1 MNSEEIKRLV
11 AKSENA
17 AVEFKRAR
25 GGVPADFWP
34 SYSSF
39 ANTDGGVI
47 ILGVR
52 EKDGKREIEGMAD
65 TEKIVAD
72 LWNAVNN
79 QDKVSANVLF
89 NESIYPVDVDGK
101 AVVVVE
107 VPRAERTVRPVFVGS
122 DVFKGTYRR
131 NGEGDYHCSRETVE
145 GMIRD
150 KCAETADNC
159 ILDELTIADLDA
171 DTIRRYRMYFSQLRP
186 GHVWSGLAD
195 DGFLMKIGAAARGRD
210 GNVHP
215 TLAGLVC
222 FGDFNEITNVLPY
235 FFLDYREHLSPDVR
249 WTDRVC
255 SGDANWSGNIFDF
268 FFRINQSITAGV
280 KVPFK
285 IASDNVTR
293 DDDTPVH
300 KALREVLANALIHAD
315 YHGRRGIVI
324 DKYPKRL
331 EVSNP
336 GTLRMS
342 KSVAIAGGTSDARNG
357 KIFNIFSLVRIGE
370 RSGMGLSSLYG
381 TWEKEHFAA
390 PSIVES
396 YEPDRTKVM
405 VEFEADD
412 SELGVMIGKASEVGE
427 KTSEL
432 GVIGLELGVK
442 DSEVGEKKAISEGEN
457 AEVKEKTGVS
467 DDGKAAIDDVKTGS
481 VHEKQISGHVKSV
494 SDDVNHDFEVL
505 MGAYRS
511 DFRENARKVLYAFAK
526 TPEADISSVAKGLG
540 FSAKSVWRAI
550 RAMKEVGLLVREGGD
565 KGGRWIVKKAG
576 C

>member
-1 MNSEEIKRLV
+1 MKSEEIKKLV
-11 AKSENA
+11 AKGENA

-25 GGVPADFWP
+25 GGVPPDFWP

-52 EKDGKREIEGMAD
+52 EKDSKREIEGLANS
-65 TEKIVAD
+65 EKVVAD
-72 LWNAVNN
+72 LWNAANN
-79 QDKVSANVLF
+79 PDKVSANVLF
-89 NESIYPVDVDGK
+89 NESVYSVDVDGK
-101 AVVVVE
+101 DVVVVE
-107 VPRAERTVRPVFVGS
+107 VPRAERTVRPVYVGS
-122 DVFKGTYRR
+122 DVFRGTYRR
-131 NGEGDYHCSRETVE
+131 NGEGDYRCSRETVE

-150 KCAETADNC
+150 KCVETADNC
-159 ILDELTIADLDA
+159 ILDELTIDSLNE

-195 DGFLMKIGAAARGRD
+195 DGFLMKIGAAVRGRD

-235 FFLDYREHLSPDVR
+235 FFLDYREHLSSDVR

-268 FFRINQSITAGV
+268 FFRINQSIMAGV

-381 TWEKEHFAA
+381 AWEKEGFVS

-405 VEFEADD
+405 VEFETD
-412 SELGVMIGKASEVGE
+412 
-427 KTSEL
+427 
-432 GVIGLELGVK
+432 
-442 DSEVGEKKAISEGEN
+442 DSEVGEEMPISDDENEKVKVKNAISEGVGQGSES
-457 AEVKEKTGVS
+457 EKRRSEDETG
-467 DDGKAAIDDVKTGS
+467 
-481 VHEKQISGHVKSV
+481 
-494 SDDVNHDFEVL
+494 DFDIL
-505 MGAYRS
+505 MGAYRT
-511 DFRENARKVLYAFAK
+511 DFRENARKVLLVFAED
-526 TPEADISSVAKGLG
+526 PEIDIPSVAKRLG
-540 FSAKSVWRAI
+540 FSAISVWRSI
-550 RAMKEVGLLVREGGD
+550 RAMKAVGLLVREGGD
-565 KGGRWIVKKAG
+565 KGGRWIVKN
-576 C
+576 CRHSEERT

>member
-1 MNSEEIKRLV
+1 MKSEEIKKLV
-11 AKSENA
+11 VKSENA
-17 AVEFKRAR
+17 VVEFKRAK

-34 SYSSF
+34 SYSAF
-39 ANTDGGVI
+39 ANTDGGTI

-52 EKDGKREIEGMAD
+52 EKDGKREIEGLPD
-65 TEKIVAD
+65 VEKTVAD
-72 LWNAVNN
+72 IWNAVNN
-79 QDKVSANVLF
+79 AEKISANVLF
-89 NESIYPVDVDGK
+89 NESVYPIEVDGK
-101 AVVVVE
+101 QLVVVE
-107 VPRAERTVRPVFVGS
+107 VPRAERTVRPVFVGA

-159 ILDELTIADLDA
+159 VLDELTIADLDA
-171 DTIRRYRMYFSQLRP
+171 DSIRRYRMYFSQLRP

-210 GNVHP
+210 GKVHP

-255 SGDANWSGNIFDF
+255 SGDANWSGNVFDF
-268 FFRINQSITAGV
+268 FFRVNQSITAGV

-381 TWEKEHFAA
+381 VWEKEKFAE
-390 PSIVES
+390 PSIIES
-396 YEPDRTKVM
+396 YEPDRTKVI
-405 VEFEADD
+405 VEFEADE
-412 SELGVMIGKASEVGE
+412 SELGAKKPELRE
-427 KTSEL
+427 KTSE
-432 GVIGLELGVK
+432 VREKKPI
-442 DSEVGEKKAISEGEN
+442 SEDENAEVTMKKAISEDVN
-457 AEVKEKTGVS
+457 QIS
-467 DDGKAAIDDVKTGS
+467 DD
-481 VHEKQISGHVKSV
+481 EKQRSEGEKG
-494 SDDVNHDFEVL
+494 DFDIL
-505 MGAYRS
+505 MGAYRN
-511 DFRENARKVLYAFAK
+511 DFRENARKVLAAFAED
-526 TPEADISSVAKGLG
+526 PEVDIPSVAKKLG
-540 FSAKSVWRAI
+540 FSAISVWRAI
-550 RAMKEVGLLVREGGD
+550 RAMKGVGLLVREGGD
-565 KGGRWIVKKAG
+565 KGGKWIVKK
-576 C
+576 

>member
-1 MNSEEIKRLV
+1 MDSEEIKRLV
-11 AKSENA
+11 AKSETA
-17 AVEFKRAR
+17 ATEFKRAR

-34 SYSSF
+34 SYSAF
-39 ANTDGGVI
+39 ANTDGGTIV
-47 ILGVR
+47 LGIR
-52 EKDGKREIEGMAD
+52 EQDGNREIEGLAD
-65 TEKIVAD
+65 PEKIVAD
-72 LWNAVNN
+72 IWNAVNN
-79 QDKVSANVLF
+79 AEKISANVLF
-89 NESIYPVDVDGK
+89 NESIYQVEIGGK
-101 AVVVVE
+101 HLVVVE
-107 VPRAERTVRPVFVGS
+107 VPRAERAVRPVYVGS

-159 ILDELTIADLDA
+159 VIDELTVADLDA

-195 DGFLMKIGAAARGRD
+195 DGFLMKIGAAIRGRD
-210 GNVHP
+210 GIVHP

-235 FFLDYREHLSPDVR
+235 FFLDYREHLSPEVR

-255 SGDANWSGNIFDF
+255 SGDANWSGNVFDF

-293 DDDTPVH
+293 VDDTPVH
-300 KALREVLANALIHAD
+300 KALREILANALIHAD

-381 TWEKEHFAA
+381 VWEKEKFAE
-390 PSIVES
+390 PSIVET
-396 YEPDRTKVM
+396 YEPDRTMVT
-405 VEFEADD
+405 VEFEADEPEVIGKT
-412 SELGVMIGKASEVGE
+412 SEVIGKAPE
-427 KTSEL
+427 
-432 GVIGLELGVK
+432 VIGK
-442 DSEVGEKKAISEGEN
+442 TPEVIGKTP
-457 AEVKEKTGVS
+457 EVKEESG
-467 DDGKAAIDDVKTGS
+467 
-481 VHEKQISGHVKSV
+481 ISGY
-494 SDDVNHDFEVL
+494 VNNDFEIL
-505 MGAYRS
+505 MGAYRN
-511 DFRENARKVLYAFAK
+511 DFRSKARMV
-526 TPEADISSVAKGLG
+526 
-540 FSAKSVWRAI
+540 FSAFVENPGIDIVNVAQKLNMSEISVLRVVRAL
-550 RAMKEVGLLVREGGD
+550 KEVGLLVREGAT
-565 KGGRWIVKKAG
+565 KGSKWIVKKD
-576 C
+576 

>member
-1 MNSEEIKRLV
+1 MKSEEIKRLV

-52 EKDGKREIEGMAD
+52 EKDGKREIEGLAN

-72 LWNAVNN
+72 LWNAMNN
-79 QDKVSANVLF
+79 PDKISANVLF
-89 NESIYPVDVDGK
+89 NESIYPVDVDG
-101 AVVVVE
+101 
-107 VPRAERTVRPVFVGS
+107 
-122 DVFKGTYRR
+122 
-131 NGEGDYHCSRETVE
+131 
-145 GMIRD
+145 
-150 KCAETADNC
+150 
-159 ILDELTIADLDA
+159 
-171 DTIRRYRMYFSQLRP
+171 
-186 GHVWSGLAD
+186 
-195 DGFLMKIGAAARGRD
+195 
-210 GNVHP
+210 
-215 TLAGLVC
+215 
-222 FGDFNEITNVLPY
+222 
-235 FFLDYREHLSPDVR
+235 
-249 WTDRVC
+249 
-255 SGDANWSGNIFDF
+255 
-268 FFRINQSITAGV
+268 
-280 KVPFK
+280 
-285 IASDNVTR
+285 
-293 DDDTPVH
+293 
-300 KALREVLANALIHAD
+300 
-315 YHGRRGIVI
+315 
-324 DKYPKRL
+324 
-331 EVSNP
+331 
-336 GTLRMS
+336 

-405 VEFEADD
+405 VEFESDD
-412 SELGVMIGKASEVGE
+412 SELGEMIGKVPE
-427 KTSEL
+427 
-432 GVIGLELGVK
+432 VIGK
-442 DSEVGEKKAISEGEN
+442 PSEVGEKKAVSEGEN

-467 DDGKAAIDDVKTGS
+467 DDVKAASDDVKTASDDVKTGS

-511 DFRENARKVLYAFAK
+511 DFRENARKVLYAFAEV
-526 TPEADISSVAKGLG
+526 PEADISSVAKGLG

-550 RAMKEVGLLVREGGD
+550 RAMKEVGLLVREGGGQGWQVD
-565 KGGRWIVKKAG
+565 CQESGALK
-576 C
+576 

>member
-1 MNSEEIKRLV
+1 MKSEEIKKLV
-11 AKSENA
+11 EKSENA

-34 SYSSF
+34 SYSAF
-39 ANTDGGVI
+39 ANTDGGTI
-47 ILGVR
+47 ILGIR
-52 EKDGKREIEGMAD
+52 EKDGKREIEGLSD
-65 TEKIVAD
+65 VEKTVAD
-72 LWNAVNN
+72 IWNAVNN
-79 QDKVSANVLF
+79 AEKISANVLF
-89 NESIYPVDVDGK
+89 NESVYPVEVDGK
-101 AVVVVE
+101 RLVVVE
-107 VPRAERTVRPVFVGS
+107 VPRAERTVRPVFVGA

-159 ILDELTIADLDA
+159 VLDELTIGDLDA
-171 DTIRRYRMYFSQLRP
+171 DSIRRYRMYFSQLRP
-186 GHVWSGLAD
+186 GHIWSSLAD

-210 GNVHP
+210 GKVHP

-255 SGDANWSGNIFDF
+255 SGDANWSGNVFDF

-381 TWEKEHFAA
+381 VWEKEKFAE
-390 PSIVES
+390 PSIIES
-396 YEPDRTKVM
+396 YEPDRTKVI
-405 VEFEADD
+405 VEFEAD
-412 SELGVMIGKASEVGE
+412 ESEVGVKKQEVRE
-427 KTSEL
+427 KTSE
-432 GVIGLELGVK
+432 VREK
-442 DSEVGEKKAISEGEN
+442 TSEVREKTSEVREKTSEVREKTSEVREKTSEVREKRLGSEGEN
-457 AEVKEKTGVS
+457 L
-467 DDGKAAIDDVKTGS
+467 GS
-481 VHEKQISGHVKSV
+481 EDANS
-494 SDDVNHDFEVL
+494 DFEVL
-505 MGAYRS
+505 MGAYRN
-511 DFRENARKVLYAFAK
+511 DFRENARKILSAIADDQEIDTTGLTQK
-526 TPEADISSVAKGLG
+526 LGISEA
-540 FSAKSVWRAI
+540 SVWRAI

-565 KGGRWIVKKAG
+565 KGGKWIVKK
-576 C
+576 

>member
-1 MNSEEIKRLV
+1 MAANVEGKKMKPEEIKKLV
-11 AKSENA
+11 AKSENV
-17 AVEFKRAR
+17 AVEFKRAK

-34 SYSSF
+34 SYSAF
-39 ANTDGGVI
+39 ANTDGGTI
-47 ILGVR
+47 ILGIR
-52 EKDGKREIEGMAD
+52 EKDGKREIEGLLD
-65 TEKIVAD
+65 VEKTVAD
-72 LWNAVNN
+72 IWNAVNN
-79 QDKVSANVLF
+79 AEKISANVLF
-89 NESIYPVDVDGK
+89 NESVYPVEVDGK
-101 AVVVVE
+101 QLVVVE
-107 VPRAERTVRPVFVGS
+107 VPRAERTVRPVFVGTN
-122 DVFKGTYRR
+122 VFKGTYRR

-159 ILDELTIADLDA
+159 VLDELTIADLDA
-171 DTIRRYRMYFSQLRP
+171 DSIRRYRMYFSQLRP

-210 GNVHP
+210 GKVHP

-222 FGDFNEITNVLPY
+222 FGNFNEITNVLPY

-255 SGDANWSGNIFDF
+255 SGDANWSGNVFDF

-381 TWEKEHFAA
+381 VWEKEKFAE
-390 PSIVES
+390 PSIIES
-396 YEPDRTKVM
+396 YEPDRIKVV
-405 VEFEADD
+405 VEFEADE
-412 SELGVMIGKASEVGE
+412 SELGVKKQEVREKRSISEDVNA
-427 KTSEL
+427 
-432 GVIGLELGVK
+432 
-442 DSEVGEKKAISEGEN
+442 EVTMKKAVSEDVNRISDDEKQRSEGEKD
-457 AEVKEKTGVS
+457 EF
-467 DDGKAAIDDVKTGS
+467 DI
-481 VHEKQISGHVKSV
+481 
-494 SDDVNHDFEVL
+494 L
-505 MGAYRS
+505 MGAYRN
-511 DFRENARKVLYAFAK
+511 DFRENARKVLAAFAED
-526 TPEADISSVAKGLG
+526 PEVDIPSVAKRLG
-540 FSAKSVWRAI
+540 FSAISVWRAI

-565 KGGRWIVKKAG
+565 KGGKWIVKK
-576 C
+576 

>member
-1 MNSEEIKRLV
+1 MKREENKASGGTNVQGKMRQKEIRRSV

-17 AVEFKRAR
+17 SVEFKRAR

-39 ANTDGGVI
+39 ANTDGGIV

-52 EKDGKREIEGMAD
+52 EKDGTREIEGLEDA
-65 TEKIVAD
+65 EKTMAD

-79 QDKVSANVLF
+79 PDKVSANVLF
-89 NESIYPVDVDGK
+89 NESVYPVDIDGK
-101 AVVVVE
+101 TVVVVE

-159 ILDELTIADLDA
+159 VLDELTITDLDA
-171 DTIRRYRMYFSQLRP
+171 DSIRRYRMRFSQLRP

-210 GNVHP
+210 GDVHP

-222 FGDFNEITNVLPY
+222 FGDFNEITNVLPH
-235 FFLDYREHLSPDVR
+235 FFLDYREHLSPNVR
-249 WTDRVC
+249 WTDRMC
-255 SGDANWSGNIFDF
+255 SGDASWSGNVLDF
-268 FFRINQSITAGV
+268 FFRISQSITAGV
-280 KVPFK
+280 KVPFR
-285 IASDNVTR
+285 IATDNVTR

-342 KSVAIAGGTSDARNG
+342 KPVAIAGGTSDARNG

-381 TWEKEHFAA
+381 VWEKERFAA

-396 YEPDRTKVM
+396 YEPDRTKVI
-405 VEFEADD
+405 VEFRADE
-412 SELGVMIGKASEVGE
+412 SELGDKASEVGAKSGE
-427 KTSEL
+427 VGVKGSGLGENPPEL
-432 GVIGLELGVK
+432 GVVRN
-442 DSEVGEKKAISEGEN
+442 EVG
-457 AEVKEKTGVS
+457 
-467 DDGKAAIDDVKTGS
+467 
-481 VHEKQISGHVKSV
+481 
-494 SDDVNHDFEVL
+494 VNPDFEVL
-505 MGAYRS
+505 MGAYRN
-511 DFRENARKVLYAFAK
+511 DFRDNARRVYSAFAENPGIDTVQIARK
-526 TPEADISSVAKGLG
+526 LNISEN
-540 FSAKSVWRAI
+540 SVWRAV
-550 RAMKEVGLLVREGGD
+550 RALKDIGLLVREGATRGS
-565 KGGRWIVKKAG
+565 KWIVKGGQA
-576 C
+576 

>member
-1 MNSEEIKRLV
+1 MKSEEIKKLV

-17 AVEFKRAR
+17 AVEFKRAK

-34 SYSSF
+34 SYSAF
-39 ANTDGGVI
+39 ANTDGGTI
-47 ILGVR
+47 ILGIR
-52 EKDGKREIEGMAD
+52 EKDGKREIEGVPDA
-65 TEKIVAD
+65 EKTVAD
-72 LWNAVNN
+72 IWNAVNN
-79 QDKVSANVLF
+79 AEKISANVLF
-89 NESIYPVDVDGK
+89 NESVYPVEVDGK
-101 AVVVVE
+101 QLVVVE
-107 VPRAERTVRPVFVGS
+107 VPRAERTVRPVYVGA
-122 DVFKGTYRR
+122 DVFKGSYRR
-131 NGEGDYHCSRETVE
+131 NGEGDYHCSREAVE

-159 ILDELTIADLDA
+159 VLDELAIADLDA
-171 DTIRRYRMYFSQLRP
+171 DSIRRYRMYFSQLRP

-195 DGFLMKIGAAARGRD
+195 DGFLMKIGAAVRGRD
-210 GNVHP
+210 GKVHP

-255 SGDANWSGNIFDF
+255 SGDANWSGNVFDF
-268 FFRINQSITAGV
+268 FFRINQSIAAGV

-381 TWEKEHFAA
+381 VWEKEKFAE
-390 PSIVES
+390 PSIIES
-396 YEPDRTKVM
+396 YEPDRTKVI
-405 VEFEADD
+405 VEFEADE
-412 SELGVMIGKASEVGE
+412 SELGVKTPEVGVETREVGE
-427 KTSEL
+427 RKATSED
-432 GVIGLELGVK
+432 VNA
-442 DSEVGEKKAISEGEN
+442 EVTMKKAISEDVN
-457 AEVKEKTGVS
+457 QIS
-467 DDGKAAIDDVKTGS
+467 DD
-481 VHEKQISGHVKSV
+481 EKQRSEGEKGEFDI
-494 SDDVNHDFEVL
+494 L
-505 MGAYRS
+505 MGAYRN
-511 DFRENARKVLYAFAK
+511 DFRENARKVFAAFAED
-526 TPEADISSVAKGLG
+526 PEVDIPSVAKKLG
-540 FSAKSVWRAI
+540 FSAISVWRAI

-565 KGGRWIVKKAG
+565 KGGKWIVKK
-576 C
+576 

>member
-1 MNSEEIKRLV
+1 MKSEEIKGLV

-17 AVEFKRAR
+17 CIEFKRAK

-34 SYSSF
+34 SYSAF
-39 ANTDGGVI
+39 ANTDGGTV

-52 EKDGKREIEGMAD
+52 EKDGKREIEGLAD
-65 TEKIVAD
+65 TEKIMAD

-79 QDKVSANVLF
+79 AEKISANVLF
-89 NESIYPVDVDGK
+89 NESVYPVEVDGK
-101 AVVVVE
+101 WLVVVE

-159 ILDELTIADLDA
+159 VLDELTIADLDA
-171 DTIRRYRMYFSQLRP
+171 DSIRRYRMYFSQLRS

-210 GNVHP
+210 GKVHP

-255 SGDANWSGNIFDF
+255 SGDDNWSGNIFDF

-381 TWEKEHFAA
+381 VWEKEKFAE
-390 PSIVES
+390 PSIIES
-396 YEPDRTKVM
+396 YEPDRTKVI
-405 VEFEADD
+405 VEFEAD
-412 SELGVMIGKASEVGE
+412 ESEVGVKTPEVRE
-427 KTSEL
+427 KTSE
-432 GVIGLELGVK
+432 VR
-442 DSEVGEKKAISEGEN
+442 EKKAISEDVN
-457 AEVKEKTGVS
+457 AEVKMKKAVSEDVNRIS
-467 DDGKAAIDDVKTGS
+467 DD
-481 VHEKQISGHVKSV
+481 EKQGSEGEKGEFDI
-494 SDDVNHDFEVL
+494 L
-505 MGAYRS
+505 MGAYRN
-511 DFRENARKVLYAFAK
+511 DFRENARKVLAAFAED
-526 TPEADISSVAKGLG
+526 PEVDIPSVAKRLG
-540 FSAKSVWRAI
+540 FSSISVWRAI

-565 KGGRWIVKKAG
+565 KGGKWIVKK
-576 C
+576 

>member
-1 MNSEEIKRLV
+1 MKSEEIKKLV

-34 SYSSF
+34 SYSAF
-39 ANTDGGVI
+39 ANTDGGTI

-52 EKDGKREIEGMAD
+52 EKDGKREVEGLPD
-65 TEKIVAD
+65 VEKTVTDI
-72 LWNAVNN
+72 WNAVNN
-79 QDKVSANVLF
+79 AEKISANVLF
-89 NESIYPVDVDGK
+89 NESVYTVEVDGK
-101 AVVVVE
+101 QLVVVE
-107 VPRAERTVRPVFVGS
+107 VPRAERTVRPVFVGA
-122 DVFKGTYRR
+122 DVFKGAYRR

-159 ILDELTIADLDA
+159 VLDELTIADLDA
-171 DTIRRYRMYFSQLRP
+171 DSIRRYRMYFSQLRP

-210 GNVHP
+210 GKVHP

-293 DDDTPVH
+293 EDDTPVH

-381 TWEKEHFAA
+381 VWEKEKFAE
-390 PSIVES
+390 PSIIES
-396 YEPDRTKVM
+396 YEPDRTKVI
-405 VEFEADD
+405 VEFEADE
-412 SELGVMIGKASEVGE
+412 SELGV
-427 KTSEL
+427 KTPEL
-432 GVIGLELGVK
+432 GVETAELGV
-442 DSEVGEKKAISEGEN
+442 EKAELKEKNPELKEKTTLSEGEKPRS
-457 AEVKEKTGVS
+457 EGVN
-467 DDGKAAIDDVKTGS
+467 G
-481 VHEKQISGHVKSV
+481 
-494 SDDVNHDFEVL
+494 DFEVL
-505 MGAYRS
+505 MGAYRN
-511 DFRENARKVLYAFAK
+511 DFRDNARRV
-526 TPEADISSVAKGLG
+526 
-540 FSAKSVWRAI
+540 FSAIADEPEIDTKRLTQLIGISEISVWRAI
-550 RAMKEVGLLVREGGD
+550 RAMKEVGLLAREGGD
-565 KGGRWIVKKAG
+565 KGGKWIVKR
-576 C
+576 

>member
-52 EKDGKREIEGMAD
+52 EKDGKREIEGLAD
-65 TEKIVAD
+65 SEKIVAD

-79 QDKVSANVLF
+79 PDKVSANVLF

-186 GHVWSGLAD
+186 GHVWSGFAD

-210 GNVHP
+210 GDVHP

-268 FFRINQSITAGV
+268 FVRINQSITAGV

-285 IASDNVTR
+285 IALDNVTR
-293 DDDTPVH
+293 DDDTSVH

-357 KIFNIFSLVRIGE
+357 KIFNIFSLVRVGE

-396 YEPDRTKVM
+396 YEPDRTKVL
-405 VEFEADD
+405 VEFESDD
-412 SELGVMIGKASEVGE
+412 SELGVKTSKVGVMDSEVGE
-427 KTSEL
+427 KTA
-432 GVIGLELGVK
+432 
-442 DSEVGEKKAISEGEN
+442 EVGEKTAELGEKN
-457 AEVKEKTGVS
+457 QEVGVKNSEVKEKTTLSEG
-467 DDGKAAIDDVKTGS
+467 
-481 VHEKQISGHVKSV
+481 EKSRSEGA
-494 SDDVNHDFEVL
+494 NGDFEVL
-505 MGAYRS
+505 MGAYRN
-511 DFRENARKVLYAFAK
+511 DFRDNARRV
-526 TPEADISSVAKGLG
+526 
-540 FSAKSVWRAI
+540 FSAITDDPGIDTTRLSQTLGISENSVWRAI

-565 KGGRWIVKKAG
+565 KGGKWIVKKAG

>member
-52 EKDGKREIEGMAD
+52 EKDGKREIEGLAD
-65 TEKIVAD
+65 SEKIVAD

-79 QDKVSANVLF
+79 PDKVSANVLF

-186 GHVWSGLAD
+186 GHVWSGFAD

-210 GNVHP
+210 GDVHP

-285 IASDNVTR
+285 IALDNVTR
-293 DDDTPVH
+293 DDDTSVH

-357 KIFNIFSLVRIGE
+357 KIFNIFSLVRVGE

-396 YEPDRTKVM
+396 YEPDRTKVL
-405 VEFEADD
+405 VEFESDD
-412 SELGVMIGKASEVGE
+412 SELGVKTSKVGVMDSEVGE
-427 KTSEL
+427 KTA
-432 GVIGLELGVK
+432 
-442 DSEVGEKKAISEGEN
+442 EVGEKTAELGEKN
-457 AEVKEKTGVS
+457 QEVGVKNSEVKEKTTLSEG
-467 DDGKAAIDDVKTGS
+467 
-481 VHEKQISGHVKSV
+481 EKSRSEGA
-494 SDDVNHDFEVL
+494 NGDFEVL
-505 MGAYRS
+505 MGAYRN
-511 DFRENARKVLYAFAK
+511 DFRDNARRV
-526 TPEADISSVAKGLG
+526 
-540 FSAKSVWRAI
+540 FSAITDDPGIDTTRLSQTLGISENSVWRAI

-565 KGGRWIVKKAG
+565 KGGKWIVKKAG